1 MTKLKVDIKKQLR
14 FYELSIKFEQG
25 NELLVIQGDSGSG
38 KTTTLDI
45 IAGIKKADKGQ
56 VLLKDRVLYSD
67 EKNIFVPIRDRN
79 IGYVFQNYALFP
91 NMKVWDNIM
100 FGLDKKNKDDIK
112 KGEML
117 MEQFGIKHLKKRF
130 PSDISGG
137 EKQRVSLA
145 RAMSTNPDLL
155 IMDEPFSAL
164 DENLKDK
171 LYKDFLEFKKNSNIP
186 IILITH
192 NNDEAKLLGDR
203 IIHFQE
209 GKIINEE
216 ILNKGV

>member
-1 MTKLKVDIKKQLR
+1 MNKLKVDIKKQLK

-45 IAGIKKADKGQ
+45 IAGIKKADEGE
-56 VLLKDRVLYSD
+56 VLLKDRVLYSK
-67 EKNIFVPIRDRN
+67 EKKIFIPIRDRN

-100 FGLDKKNKDDIK
+100 FGLDKKNKKDIE
-112 KGEML
+112 KGNML
-117 MEQFGIKHLKKRF
+117 MEQFGISHLKNRF
-130 PSDISGG
+130 PNDISGG

-164 DENLKDK
+164 DETLKDK
-171 LYKDFLEFKKNSNIP
+171 LYKDFLEFKENSNIP

-192 NNDEAKLLGDR
+192 NNEEAKLLGDR
-203 IIHFQE
+203 RIHFQQ

-216 ILNKGV
+216 ILRKSV